1 MVDLLERPGG
11 MVPTDDARRHLVVI
25 GNGMAGARAVEEI
38 LARGGAEQFVI
49 TMFGDEPYGN
59 YNRIMLSH
67 VLSGE
72 ETDDGIYP
80 QLPGVVRGERDHP
93 ACRRPGPQDRPVRE
107 VDLRR
112 GRVGHSV
119 RRGHHR
125 HGQPLVHAQDGG
137 SVPRTFDGSALL
149 PGVFGFR
156 SLDDTR
162 AMIEHAEH
170 EHHHKAVVIGGGLL
184 GLEAARG
191 LQRFGLDVTVVHSPG
206 HLMNAQLSA
215 PGGDMLK
222 RSVEQLGITVL
233 TGGPHHRRDRHRQG
247 HRRSARGTSATCS
260 ATSWSS
266 PPASGPTPTWP

>member
-72 ETDDGIYP
+72 ETDDGIY
-80 QLPGVVRGERDHP
+80 LNSLEWYEENEITLHAGVR
-93 ACRRPGPQDRPVRE
+93 
-107 VDLRR
+107 
-112 GRVGHSV
+112 V
-119 RRGHHR
+119 RRIDRFGK
-125 HGQPLVHAQDGG
+125 LIYAEDG
-137 SVPRTFDGSALL
+137 SVTPYDVAIIATGSRSFMPKMEGLYREDGSVL

-191 LQRFGLDVTVVHSPG
+191 LQRFGLDVTVVHSRPP
-206 HLMNAQLSA
+206 HERPAQRA
-215 PGGDMLK
+215 
-222 RSVEQLGITVL
+222 
-233 TGGPHHRRDRHRQG
+233 RR
-247 HRRSARGTSATCS
+247 
-260 ATSWSS
+260 
-266 PPASGPTPTWP
+266 